1 MKIQFIMIKCNKI
14 ISNVFIQCVAFIMLL
29 LFCVACN
36 QHETVV
42 VKKEQAKPDSIKAFI
57 ATADTAQKTIVLPA
71 ELLPN
76 EIVQVRAKVQ
86 GYIKTI
92 KVDIGSKVTKGQVL
106 ALIDAPEINT
116 RIQELEAKEKSASA
130 QYQSSKDYYNRLLN
144 ASKADGVVAPSELEK
159 SKNQMLSDEAA
170 YKAAQFAS
178 ASYKQVGNY
187 LAIIAPYNGI
197 ITKRNINVGSFV
209 GNVNEQPLFEIE
221 NSTVLRVSVAV
232 PEVYVNALL
241 IDKTAEL
248 TTRSLP
254 DKKFKATLVRT
265 AGTIDNATRSEQ
277 WEFEIPNHK
286 HELKAGSYADVKLK
300 FSRSGLSVIVPVS
313 AVVTSLEK
321 KFVIKISNKTTQWV
335 DVRNGFILND
345 KQEIFGDIKP
355 GDTLVTKA
363 NEELKAGKNVL
374 PVIEIRK

>member
-1 MKIQFIMIKCNKI
+1 MMKIQFIMIKCNKI

-159 SKNQMLSDEAA
+159 VKIKCYQM
-170 YKAAQFAS
+170 
-178 ASYKQVGNY
+178 
-187 LAIIAPYNGI
+187 
-197 ITKRNINVGSFV
+197 R
-209 GNVNEQPLFEIE
+209 
-221 NSTVLRVSVAV
+221 
-232 PEVYVNALL
+232 LL
-241 IDKTAEL
+241 IKL
-248 TTRSLP
+248 HSLP
-254 DKKFKATLVRT
+254 QHL
-265 AGTIDNATRSEQ
+265 I
-277 WEFEIPNHK
+277 
-286 HELKAGSYADVKLK
+286 
-300 FSRSGLSVIVPVS
+300 
-313 AVVTSLEK
+313 
-321 KFVIKISNKTTQWV
+321 NK
-335 DVRNGFILND
+335 
-345 KQEIFGDIKP
+345 
-355 GDTLVTKA
+355 
-363 NEELKAGKNVL
+363 
-374 PVIEIRK
+374 